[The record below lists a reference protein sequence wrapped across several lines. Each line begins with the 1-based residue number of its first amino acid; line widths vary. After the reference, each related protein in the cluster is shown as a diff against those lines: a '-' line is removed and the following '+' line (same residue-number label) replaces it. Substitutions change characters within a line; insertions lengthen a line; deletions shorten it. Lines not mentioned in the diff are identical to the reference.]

1 MRSSIFTIAVNSKIR
16 ASAAWLTAARS
27 AFAEVSVAIS
37 EAMRLL
43 FGLDRR
49 PLFSHGKDQRMG
61 LGKGRRKF
69 CNGVVIAAITAESR
83 PITQTFQRPD
93 SIRRSL
99 SAHRLRALHNHRTHL
114 RPVQPVN
121 QGEQLRVR
129 QTGTPRFA

>member
-1 MRSSIFTIAVNSKIR
+1 
-16 ASAAWLTAARS
+16 
-27 AFAEVSVAIS
+27 
-37 EAMRLL
+37 MRLL

-83 PITQTFQRPD
+83 PITQTFQRAD

-121 QGEQLRVR
+121 QRKQLRVVQPQPGR
-129 QTGTPRFA
+129 RNLRPAELRLLERLGKAGYRSQAT